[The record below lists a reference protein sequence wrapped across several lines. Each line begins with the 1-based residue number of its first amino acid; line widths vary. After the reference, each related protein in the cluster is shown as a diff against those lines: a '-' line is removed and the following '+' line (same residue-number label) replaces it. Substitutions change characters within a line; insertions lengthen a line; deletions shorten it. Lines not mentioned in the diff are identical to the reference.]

1 MSALIGEIPLPVANI
16 RTVGNDWGGILSIGK
31 PPPMTGET
39 WMGEPTA
46 AFDNASAVSPWA
58 LINSSTTEE
67 EEEEEVVFG
76 EVFSPEE
83 EEEEGGGEAKAKNP
97 GLPSSVSLAWMN

>member
-1 MSALIGEIPLPVANI
+1 MSALIGEIPLPVAKI
-16 RTVGNDWGGILSIGK
+16 RTVGKDWGGILSIGK
-31 PPPMTGET
+31 PSPMTGET

-67 EEEEEVVFG
+67 VLG
-76 EVFSPEE
+76 EAFSPEE
-83 EEEEGGGEAKAKNP
+83 EDGGEAKAKKP
-97 GLPSSVSLAWMN
+97 GLASSVSLAWMNCPGLL